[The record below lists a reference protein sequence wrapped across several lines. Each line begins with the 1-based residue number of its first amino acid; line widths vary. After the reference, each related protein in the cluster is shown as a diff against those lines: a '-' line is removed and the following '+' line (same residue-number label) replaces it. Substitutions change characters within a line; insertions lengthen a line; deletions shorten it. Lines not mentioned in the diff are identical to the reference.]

1 MQQEQIIVTGAGG
14 QIGQVLLQALAERYG
29 QEAVIAT
36 DIRPIPQWKG
46 KFVILNVL
54 DRIGLEELV
63 SQQGTTQ
70 IYHLAAILS
79 ASGEKDPLMTWQVNM
94 DGLLNIL
101 ETARTKGVNRV
112 FYPSSIAVFGA
123 GIDLSLAGQ
132 DVPLIPST
140 VYGMSKAAGENW
152 GYYYFHRYG
161 LDVRSLRYP
170 GIIGYQSPPGGG
182 TTDYAVDIFHYATRR
197 EHYTCFLKEDA
208 RLPMIYMEDA
218 IRATL
223 ELMAAPQEQIR
234 VRTSYNLAGMDFD
247 PHELAASIQRV
258 VPDFTVEYAP
268 DFRQAIAASW
278 PQRIDDSSAREDWG
292 WRPAF
297 DLEMMTRDMLYHL
310 ERQMTSGEA
319 IH

>member
-1 MQQEQIIVTGAGG
+1 MQQEQILVTGAGG

-36 DIRPIPQWKG
+36 DIRPIPNWKG
-46 KFVILNVL
+46 RFVILNVL

-63 SQQGTTQ
+63 DQQGTTQ

-101 ETARTKGVNRV
+101 ETSRTKGIQRV

-123 GIDLSLAGQ
+123 GIDLNLAAQ

-152 GYYYFHRYG
+152 GYYYYHRYG

-182 TTDYAVDIFHYATRR
+182 TTDYAVDIFHYAARR
-197 EHYTCFLKEDA
+197 EPYTCFLEKDA
-208 RLPMIYMEDA
+208 RLPMIYMDDA

-223 ELMAAPQEQIR
+223 ELMAAPKDQIR

-247 PHELAASIQRV
+247 PQELATSIRRF
-258 VPDFTVEYAP
+258 VPDFTVAYAP

-278 PQRIDDSSAREDWG
+278 PQRIDDSPARQDWD
-292 WRPAF
+292 WKPAF
-297 DLEMMTRDMLYHL
+297 DLEAMTRDMLVHL
-310 ERQMTSGEA
+310 EQQITSGEP